1 MTDHTTSS
9 ARGIACAIMIAA
21 ALAACSRAP
30 SDAPSASAS
39 APAAAP
45 AAMPAATPPAD
56 AAAPAGPATL
66 SAQGFGKLHFGDT
79 LAATETTLGEKAQQL
94 GENDPA
100 CSSVRFKALPGAR
113 FMVEKG
119 VITRADADTG
129 TPNATGIAVGD
140 TLAQAREKAPSLQV
154 SPHKYLPQGHYLSV
168 RGAQPNAAIVIE
180 EDGKAVTKIRAG
192 LEPAVNYVEVCL

>member
-1 MTDHTTSS
+1 MTDHPTFRP
-9 ARGIACAIMIAA
+9 RGIACAIIIAT

-30 SDAPSASAS
+30 SDTPAAS
-39 APAAAP
+39 APDSTAAP
-45 AAMPAATPPAD
+45 ASTPSATPPAS
-56 AAAPAGPATL
+56 ASTPTL
-66 SAQGFGKLHFGDT
+66 STQGYGKLRFGDT
-79 LAATETTLGEKAQQL
+79 LAATETSLGEKAQQL

-129 TPNATGIAVGD
+129 TPNDAGIKVGD
-140 TLAQAREKAPSLQV
+140 TLAQARDKAPSLQV
-154 SPHKYLPQGHYLSV
+154 GPHKYLPEGHYLSI

-192 LEPAVNYVEVCL
+192 LEPSVNYVEVCL

>member
-1 MTDHTTSS
+1 MTNHTTSS

-30 SDAPSASAS
+30 SDAPSASA
-39 APAAAP
+39 PAAAP
-45 AAMPAATPPAD
+45 AATPPA
-56 AAAPAGPATL
+56 APVADTGPPTL
-66 SAQGFGKLHFGDT
+66 SAQGYGRLHFGDT
-79 LAATETTLGEKAQQL
+79 LAAAETALGEKAQQL

-129 TPNATGIAVGD
+129 TPNATGIVVGD

>member
-1 MTDHTTSS
+1 MTDQTTSS

-30 SDAPSASAS
+30 SDAPSSA
-39 APAAAP
+39 AV
-45 AAMPAATPPAD
+45 AD
-56 AAAPAGPATL
+56 AGPATL
-66 SAQGFGKLHFGDT
+66 SAQGYGKLHFGDT
-79 LAATETTLGEKAQQL
+79 LAAAETTLGEKAQQL
-94 GENDPA
+94 GEHDPA